1 MGKKNKK
8 KNQVLV
14 GETAVENTDANATAE
29 NLVVEA
35 EADKQEKV
43 QPEQAPVK
51 EDVKKTDTGSKKKK
65 VKKEKKESKPARR
78 FKETGS
84 ELKKVTWPTFKETV
98 KKTGVVL
105 GVVIFFGLI
114 LFAFDYILTV
124 LSSLLAGKSIT
135 AVQQWLSVGLACAIV
150 VIAVVWII
158 VWAVRKKNRDR
169 R

>member
-8 KNQVLV
+8 KNQVV
-14 GETAVENTDANATAE
+14 AGESVVENAE
-29 NLVVEA
+29 QINNVEQVVE
-35 EADKQEKV
+35 EKQEV
-43 QPEQAPVK
+43 SVK
-51 EDVKKTDTGSKKKK
+51 GQKEEPKKESNKKKK
-65 VKKEKKESKPARR
+65 SKKDKKPSKFVRM

-98 KKTGVVL
+98 KRTGVVL

-124 LSSLLAGKSIT
+124 LSSLLSNQGVT
-135 AVQQWLSVGLACAIV
+135 EVQKWLSVGLASAIV
-150 VIAVVWII
+150 LIVVVGLV
-158 VWAVRKKNRDR
+158 VWAVKKKNKNR

>member
-8 KNQVLV
+8 KNQVV
-14 GETAVENTDANATAE
+14 TGEPVVENAEQNNNAE
-29 NLVVEA
+29 EVVE
-35 EADKQEKV
+35 EKQEV
-43 QPEQAPVK
+43 SVK
-51 EDVKKTDTGSKKKK
+51 GQKEEPKKESNKKKK
-65 VKKEKKESKPARR
+65 SKKDKKPSKVVRM

-98 KKTGVVL
+98 KRTGIVL

-124 LSSLLAGKSIT
+124 LSSLLSNQGVT
-135 AVQQWLSVGLACAIV
+135 EVQKWLSVGLASAIV
-150 VIAVVWII
+150 LIVVVGLV
-158 VWAVRKKNRDR
+158 VWAVKKKNKNR

>member
-8 KNQVLV
+8 KNQAVT
-14 GETAVENTDANATAE
+14 GEPVVENAE
-29 NLVVEA
+29 QNNNVEEVVE
-35 EADKQEKV
+35 EKQEV
-43 QPEQAPVK
+43 SVK
-51 EDVKKTDTGSKKKK
+51 GQKEEPKKESNKKKK
-65 VKKEKKESKPARR
+65 SKKDKKPSKFVRM

-98 KKTGVVL
+98 KRTGVVL

-114 LFAFDYILTV
+114 LFAFDYTLTV
-124 LSSLLAGKSIT
+124 LSSLLSNQGVT
-135 AVQQWLSVGLACAIV
+135 EVQKWLSVGLACAIV

>member
-8 KNQVLV
+8 KNQVV
-14 GETAVENTDANATAE
+14 TGEPVVENAE
-29 NLVVEA
+29 QNNNVEEVVE
-35 EADKQEKV
+35 EKQEV
-43 QPEQAPVK
+43 SVK
-51 EDVKKTDTGSKKKK
+51 GQKEEPKKESNKKKK
-65 VKKEKKESKPARR
+65 SKKDKKPSKFVRM

-98 KKTGVVL
+98 KRTGVVL

-124 LSSLLAGKSIT
+124 LSSLLSNQGVT
-135 AVQQWLSVGLACAIV
+135 EVQKWLSVGLASAIV
-150 VIAVVWII
+150 LIVVVGLV
-158 VWAVRKKNRDR
+158 VWAVKKKNKNR

>member
-8 KNQVLV
+8 KNQVV
-14 GETAVENTDANATAE
+14 TGEPVVENAE
-29 NLVVEA
+29 QNNNVEEVVE
-35 EADKQEKV
+35 EKQEV
-43 QPEQAPVK
+43 SVK
-51 EDVKKTDTGSKKKK
+51 GQKEEPKKESNKKKK
-65 VKKEKKESKPARR
+65 SKKDKKPSKAVRM

-98 KKTGVVL
+98 KRTGVVL

-124 LSSLLAGKSIT
+124 LSSLLSNQGVT
-135 AVQQWLSVGLACAIV
+135 EVQKWLSVGLASAIV
-150 VIAVVWII
+150 LIVVVGLV
-158 VWAVRKKNRDR
+158 VWAVKKKNKNR

>member
-8 KNQVLV
+8 KNQVV
-14 GETAVENTDANATAE
+14 AGEPVVENAE
-29 NLVVEA
+29 QNNNVEQVVE
-35 EADKQEKV
+35 EKQEV
-43 QPEQAPVK
+43 SVK
-51 EDVKKTDTGSKKKK
+51 GQKEEPKKESNKKKK
-65 VKKEKKESKPARR
+65 SKKDKKPSKFVRM

-98 KKTGVVL
+98 KRTGVVL

-124 LSSLLAGKSIT
+124 LSSLLSNQGVT
-135 AVQQWLSVGLACAIV
+135 EVQKWLSVGLASAIV
-150 VIAVVWII
+150 LIVVVGLI
-158 VWAVRKKNRDR
+158 VWAVKKKNKNR

>member
-8 KNQVLV
+8 KNQVV
-14 GETAVENTDANATAE
+14 TGEPVVENAE
-29 NLVVEA
+29 QNNNVEEVVE
-35 EADKQEKV
+35 EKQEV
-43 QPEQAPVK
+43 SVK
-51 EDVKKTDTGSKKKK
+51 GQKEEPKKESNKKKK
-65 VKKEKKESKPARR
+65 SKKDKKPSKVVRM

-98 KKTGVVL
+98 KRTGVVL

-124 LSSLLAGKSIT
+124 LSSLLSNQGVT
-135 AVQQWLSVGLACAIV
+135 EVQKWLSVGLASAIV
-150 VIAVVWII
+150 LIVVVGLV
-158 VWAVRKKNRDR
+158 VWAVKKKNKNR

>member
-8 KNQVLV
+8 KNQVV
-14 GETAVENTDANATAE
+14 TGEPVVENAE
-29 NLVVEA
+29 QNNNVEEVVE
-35 EADKQEKV
+35 EKQEV
-43 QPEQAPVK
+43 SVK
-51 EDVKKTDTGSKKKK
+51 GQKEEPKKESNKKKK
-65 VKKEKKESKPARR
+65 SKKDKKPSKAVKM

-98 KKTGVVL
+98 KRTGVVL

-124 LSSLLAGKSIT
+124 LSSLLSNQGVT
-135 AVQQWLSVGLACAIV
+135 EVQKWLSVGLASAIV
-150 VIAVVWII
+150 LIVVVGLV
-158 VWAVRKKNRDR
+158 VWAVKKKNKNR

>member
-8 KNQVLV
+8 KNQVV
-14 GETAVENTDANATAE
+14 TGEPVVENAE
-29 NLVVEA
+29 QINNVEEVVE
-35 EADKQEKV
+35 EKQEV
-43 QPEQAPVK
+43 SVK
-51 EDVKKTDTGSKKKK
+51 GQKEESKKESNKKKK
-65 VKKEKKESKPARR
+65 SKKDKKPSKAVRM

-98 KKTGVVL
+98 KRTGVVL

-124 LSSLLAGKSIT
+124 LSSLLSNQGVT
-135 AVQQWLSVGLACAIV
+135 EVQKWLSVGLASAIV
-150 VIAVVWII
+150 LIVVVGLV
-158 VWAVRKKNRDR
+158 VWAVKKKNKNR

>member
-8 KNQVLV
+8 KNQVV
-14 GETAVENTDANATAE
+14 TGEPVVENAE
-29 NLVVEA
+29 QNNNIEEVVE
-35 EADKQEKV
+35 EKQEV
-43 QPEQAPVK
+43 SVK
-51 EDVKKTDTGSKKKK
+51 GQKEEPKKESNKKKK
-65 VKKEKKESKPARR
+65 SKKDKKPSKAVRM

-98 KKTGVVL
+98 KRTGVVL

-124 LSSLLAGKSIT
+124 LSSLLSNQGVT
-135 AVQQWLSVGLACAIV
+135 EVQKWLSVGLASAIV
-150 VIAVVWII
+150 LIVVVGLV
-158 VWAVRKKNRDR
+158 VWAVKKKNKNR

>member
-8 KNQVLV
+8 KNQVV
-14 GETAVENTDANATAE
+14 AGEPVVENAE
-29 NLVVEA
+29 QNNNVEEVVE
-35 EADKQEKV
+35 EKQEV
-43 QPEQAPVK
+43 SVK
-51 EDVKKTDTGSKKKK
+51 GQKEEPKKESNKKKK
-65 VKKEKKESKPARR
+65 SKKDKKPSKAVKM

-98 KKTGVVL
+98 KRTGVVL

-124 LSSLLAGKSIT
+124 LSSLLSNQGVT
-135 AVQQWLSVGLACAIV
+135 EVQKWLSVGLASAIV
-150 VIAVVWII
+150 LIVVVGLV
-158 VWAVRKKNRDR
+158 VWAVKKKNKNR

>member
-8 KNQVLV
+8 KNQVV
-14 GETAVENTDANATAE
+14 AGEPVVENAE
-29 NLVVEA
+29 QINNVEQVVE
-35 EADKQEKV
+35 EKQEV
-43 QPEQAPVK
+43 SVK
-51 EDVKKTDTGSKKKK
+51 GQKEESKKESNKKKK
-65 VKKEKKESKPARR
+65 SKKDKKPSKFVRM

-98 KKTGVVL
+98 KRTGVVL

-124 LSSLLAGKSIT
+124 LSSLLSNQGVT
-135 AVQQWLSVGLACAIV
+135 EVQKWLSVGLASAIV
-150 VIAVVWII
+150 LIVVVGLV
-158 VWAVRKKNRDR
+158 VWAVKKKNKNR

>member
-8 KNQVLV
+8 KNQVV
-14 GETAVENTDANATAE
+14 AGEPVVENAE
-29 NLVVEA
+29 QINNVEEQKVEQVVE
-35 EADKQEKV
+35 EKQEV
-43 QPEQAPVK
+43 SVK
-51 EDVKKTDTGSKKKK
+51 GQKEEPKKESNKKKK
-65 VKKEKKESKPARR
+65 SKKDKKPSKFVRM

-98 KKTGVVL
+98 KRTGVVL

-124 LSSLLAGKSIT
+124 LSSLLSNQGVT
-135 AVQQWLSVGLACAIV
+135 EVQKWLSVGLASAIV
-150 VIAVVWII
+150 LIVVVGLV
-158 VWAVRKKNRDR
+158 VWAVKKKNKNR

>member
-8 KNQVLV
+8 KNQVV
-14 GETAVENTDANATAE
+14 AGEPVVENAE
-29 NLVVEA
+29 QINNVEEQKVEQVVE
-35 EADKQEKV
+35 EKQEV
-43 QPEQAPVK
+43 SVK
-51 EDVKKTDTGSKKKK
+51 GQKEEPKKESNKKKK
-65 VKKEKKESKPARR
+65 SKKDKKPSKVVRM

-98 KKTGVVL
+98 KRTGVVL

-124 LSSLLAGKSIT
+124 LSSLLSNQGVT
-135 AVQQWLSVGLACAIV
+135 EVQKWLSVGLASAIV
-150 VIAVVWII
+150 LIVVVGLV
-158 VWAVRKKNRDR
+158 VWAVKKKNKNR

>member
-8 KNQVLV
+8 KNQVV
-14 GETAVENTDANATAE
+14 AGEPVVENAE
-29 NLVVEA
+29 QNNNVEEVVE
-35 EADKQEKV
+35 EKQEV
-43 QPEQAPVK
+43 SVK
-51 EDVKKTDTGSKKKK
+51 GQKEEPKKESNKKKK
-65 VKKEKKESKPARR
+65 SKKDKKPSKVVRM

-98 KKTGVVL
+98 KRTGVVL

-124 LSSLLAGKSIT
+124 LSSLLSNQGVT
-135 AVQQWLSVGLACAIV
+135 EVQKWLSVGLASAIV
-150 VIAVVWII
+150 LIVVVGLV
-158 VWAVRKKNRDR
+158 VWAVKKKNKNR

>member
-8 KNQVLV
+8 KNQVV
-14 GETAVENTDANATAE
+14 AGEPVVENAE
-29 NLVVEA
+29 QNNNVEQVVE
-35 EADKQEKV
+35 EKQEV
-43 QPEQAPVK
+43 SVK
-51 EDVKKTDTGSKKKK
+51 GQKEEPKKESNKKKK
-65 VKKEKKESKPARR
+65 SKKDKKPSKFVRM

-98 KKTGVVL
+98 KRTGVVL

-124 LSSLLAGKSIT
+124 LSSLLSNQGVT
-135 AVQQWLSVGLACAIV
+135 EVQKWLSVGLASAIV
-150 VIAVVWII
+150 LIVVVGLV
-158 VWAVRKKNRDR
+158 VWAVKKKNKNR